1 MQKYQDIW
9 NIILEELNK
18 NFDSDTIDEIFG
30 DTKKVVNENNGLV
43 HILVP
48 SLYIQ
53 NKINNIYMSNIKK
66 LASKVTNEPIRF
78 KFITEDEFLKMQPHE
93 DPLKIQI
100 EYDSGLNSSYTFD
113 SFVIGDSN
121 RFSQRNAMLVA
132 EQPGTFANP
141 LYIFGGVGLGKTH
154 LMQAIGNYILDK
166 DINKKIL
173 YIKSQNFMDEYTKA
187 TRNKNME
194 AFEKKYENLDVLLI
208 DDIQMLSQGSKTQ
221 EQFFNLFNNMYDNHK
236 QIVIT
241 ADCSPVQLKNFM
253 DRLRTRFAWGLQVDI
268 TPPNLELRVKILKR
282 KLFEQSSNTEITDEI
297 LEYIASLYSN
307 IRDLEGGLRRVLSYS
322 VVWNKDINLDLVKEA
337 LAPIIES
344 KHENIGEYNYENIKS
359 VIADFYNISVLDLI
373 SKKRTSNIVTPR
385 HICMYLLKN
394 KFNLPYKK
402 IGELM
407 GGKDHSTVMSGCA
420 KIEQDIKT
428 NNETKMAIDTL
439 IKKLNI

>member
-9 NIILEELNK
+9 NLILEELNK
-18 NFDSDTIDEIFG
+18 NYDQETIDEIFG

-43 HILVP
+43 YILVP

-53 NKINNIYMSNIKK
+53 NKINNIYMANIKK
-66 LASKVTNEPIRF
+66 IAQKISNEPIRF
-78 KFITEDEFLKMQPHE
+78 KFVTEDEFIRLQPHE
-93 DPLKIQI
+93 DPIKMQI

-121 RFSQRNAMLVA
+121 RFSARNAIMVA
-132 EQPGTFANP
+132 EQPGIYANP

-187 TRNKNME
+187 IRNKNME
-194 AFEKKYENLDVLLI
+194 QFEKKYENLDVLLI
-208 DDIQMLSQGSKTQ
+208 DDIQMLSQGNKTQ

-268 TPPNLELRVKILKR
+268 TTPNLELRVKILKR
-282 KLFEQSSNTEITDEI
+282 KLFEQSSNTEISDE
-297 LEYIASLYSN
+297 LFEYIASLYSN

-322 VVWNKDINLDLVKEA
+322 VVWNKDITLDLIKEA

-344 KHENIGEYNYENIKS
+344 KHENNSDFNYENVKS
-359 VIADFYNISVLDLI
+359 VIADFYNISIEDLI
-373 SKKRTSNIVTPR
+373 SKKRKSNLIIPR
-385 HICMYLLKN
+385 HICMYLFKT
-394 KFNLPYKK
+394 KYNLTYKK

-407 GGKDHSTVMSGCA
+407 GGKDHSTVISGCA
-420 KIEQDIKT
+420 KVEQEIKT
-428 NNETKMAIDTL
+428 NVDTKLAVDTL